1 MVVVFIALRISVFF
15 LPSHSESIFYLL
27 WFLATG
33 FICLCA
39 FQVIINQNY
48 YLIPQFKT
56 TADPV
61 VAKGLSEKTGEHYQI
76 AVLLFYLGV
85 ALIFSKGVEIIYGL
99 PTYAYLVFSLPL
111 WIIGLTV
118 VLCYHLILLYK
129 NNRTISYWKKGG
141 FTLVW
146 LCLVA
151 CIFQWNYWNFIG
163 FNF

>member
-1 MVVVFIALRISVFF
+1 MIADFIQFLKLLRIS
-15 LPSHSESIFYLL
+15 LTLELL
-27 WFLATG
+27 GTNFGSTNLWKMF
-33 FICLCA
+33 
-39 FQVIINQNY
+39 V
-48 YLIPQFKT
+48 LI
-56 TADPV
+56 
-61 VAKGLSEKTGEHYQI
+61 GWMSLRS
-76 AVLLFYLGV
+76 L
-85 ALIFSKGVEIIYGL
+85 SKGVEIIYGL
-99 PTYAYLVFSLPL
+99 PTYAYVVFSLPL

-141 FTLVW
+141 FTLVL